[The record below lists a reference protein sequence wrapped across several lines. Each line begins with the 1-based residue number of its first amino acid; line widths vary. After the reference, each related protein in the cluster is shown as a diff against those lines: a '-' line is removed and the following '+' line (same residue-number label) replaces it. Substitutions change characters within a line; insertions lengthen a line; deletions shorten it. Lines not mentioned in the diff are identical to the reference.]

1 MKPSILLLVAASLL
15 PAGAFAQSGDE
26 AVPPTLEEAAALA
39 AALAADTA
47 EAAAPAPPSNDPSA
61 GVKLDQAFILDVSA
75 AAFDGARTEGGGHDP
90 AGNGFTLQA
99 LEWSVGSNIDSFLRI
114 DANIVFTLEGLE
126 VEEGYATTTALPGGL
141 QARAGQFLSRFG
153 RANPTHPHAWSF
165 ADTPIAVTKMLGEDG
180 SRGLGAELSWLAPT
194 PWYAMAS
201 LSWQT
206 PSDGCCNRAFA
217 TVDGPINDAS
227 DLYAT
232 GRLEQFFELT
242 SDLGLNWGL
251 SAQTGNAARADE
263 ETASAGQTTIVGS
276 DLYLRFKPSDST
288 LRRATAL
295 TAEFM
300 HRSRALPGR
309 TLEDDA
315 AYVQFVQLLS
325 PEWETGARYE
335 WASGN
340 ESDPLDPD
348 WKADRTRAS
357 LQATYYPSHFS
368 RLRLQ
373 LLADKLPWQTDTTLG
388 GLLALEVIAG
398 AHGAHAY

>member
-1 MKPSILLLVAASLL
+1 MKTSLLLLVATSLL
-15 PAGAFAQSGDE
+15 PAGAFAESGDE
-26 AVPPTLEEAAALA
+26 PVPPTLEEAAALD
-39 AALAADTA
+39 AALAA
-47 EAAAPAPPSNDPSA
+47 EAPAPAPAEASS
-61 GVKLDQAFILDVSA
+61 GVKLDQAFILDVAA
-75 AAFDGARTEGGGHDP
+75 AAFDGERAEGGGHDP
-90 AGNGFTLQA
+90 AGNGFTLQG
-99 LEWSVGSNIDSFLRI
+99 LEWAVGSNIDPFFRI

-126 VEEGYATTTALPGGL
+126 VEESYATTTALPLGL

-194 PWYAMAS
+194 PWYLLAS
-201 LSWQT
+201 MSLQT
-206 PSDGCCNRAFA
+206 PGDGCCNRAFA

-232 GRLEQFFELT
+232 GRLEQFFEL
-242 SDLGLNWGL
+242 SPDLGLNWGL
-251 SAQTGNAARADE
+251 SAQTGNAAPADAA
-263 ETASAGQTTIVGS
+263 TASAGTTTIVGS
-276 DLYLRFKPSDST
+276 DLYLRFKPADST

-315 AYVQFVQLLS
+315 AYAQFVQVLS
-325 PEWETGARYE
+325 PAWEAGARYE

-348 WKADRTRAS
+348 WTSDRTRAS

-373 LLADKLPWQTDTTLG
+373 LLADQLPWQKDTTLG

-398 AHGAHAY
+398 AHGAHSY

>member
-1 MKPSILLLVAASLL
+1 MKPSNLLLLAISLL

-26 AVPPTLEEAAALA
+26 PIPLTLDEAGALDEALA
-39 AALAADTA
+39 AEVPNSPYRWAST
-47 EAAAPAPPSNDPSA
+47 
-61 GVKLDQAFILDVSA
+61 GVALDQAFILDVTA
-75 AAFDGARTEGGGHDP
+75 AAFDGERAEGGGHDP
-90 AGNGFTLQA
+90 AGNGFTLQG
-99 LEWSVGSNIDSFLRI
+99 LEWAVGSNIDPFFRI
-114 DANIVFTLEGLE
+114 DANIVFMLEAIE
-126 VEEGYATTTALPGGL
+126 FEEGYATTTALPLGL

-153 RANPTHPHAWSF
+153 RANPVHLHAWNF
-165 ADTPIAVTKMLGEDG
+165 ADAPIAVTKMLGEDG

-194 PWYAMAS
+194 PWYLLAS
-201 LSWQT
+201 MSLQT
-206 PSDGCCNRAFA
+206 PGDGCCNRAFA

-242 SDLGLNWGL
+242 PDLGLNWGL

-263 ETASAGQTTIVGS
+263 ETASAGTTTIVGS
-276 DLYLRFKPSDST
+276 DLYLRFKPQDST

-315 AYVQFVQLLS
+315 AYAQFVQVLS
-325 PEWETGARYE
+325 PAWEAGVRYE

-340 ESDPLDPD
+340 ASDPLDPD
-348 WKADRTRAS
+348 WTSDRTRTS

-373 LLADKLPWQTDTTLG
+373 LVADQLPWQKDPTLG
-388 GLLALEVIAG
+388 GLLALEVVAG
-398 AHGAHAY
+398 AHGAHSY

>member
-1 MKPSILLLVAASLL
+1 MKTFILLLVATSML

-26 AVPPTLEEAAALA
+26 PVPPTLEEAAALD
-39 AALAADTA
+39 AALAA
-47 EAAAPAPPSNDPSA
+47 EAPAPSPAAASS
-61 GVKLDQAFILDVSA
+61 GVKLDQAFILDVAA
-75 AAFDGARTEGGGHDP
+75 AAFDGERAEGGGHDP
-90 AGNGFTLQA
+90 AGNGFTLQG
-99 LEWSVGSNIDSFLRI
+99 LEWAVGSNIDPFFRI
-114 DANIVFTLEGLE
+114 DASIVFTLEGLE
-126 VEEGYATTTALPGGL
+126 VEEGYATTTALPLGL

-153 RANPTHPHAWSF
+153 RANPTHLHAWNF
-165 ADTPIAVTKMLGEDG
+165 ADAPIAVTKMLGEDG

-194 PWYAMAS
+194 PWYLLAS
-201 LSWQT
+201 FAWQT
-206 PSDGCCNRAFA
+206 PGDGCCNRAFA

-242 SDLGLNWGL
+242 PDLGLNWGL

-263 ETASAGQTTIVGS
+263 ESASAGTTTIVGS
-276 DLYLRFKPSDST
+276 DLYLRFKPQDST

-315 AYVQFVQLLS
+315 AYAQFVQVLS
-325 PEWETGARYE
+325 PAWEAGVRYE

-340 ESDPLDPD
+340 ASDPLDPE
-348 WKADRTRAS
+348 WTSDRTRTS

-373 LLADKLPWQTDTTLG
+373 LLADKLPWQKDPTLG
-388 GLLALEVIAG
+388 GLLALEVVAG

>member
-1 MKPSILLLVAASLL
+1 MKPSNLLLLAISLL

-26 AVPPTLEEAAALA
+26 PIPLTLDEAGALDEALA
-39 AALAADTA
+39 AEVPNSPYRWAST
-47 EAAAPAPPSNDPSA
+47 
-61 GVKLDQAFILDVSA
+61 GVALDQAFILDVTA
-75 AAFDGARTEGGGHDP
+75 AAFDGERAEGGGHDP
-90 AGNGFTLQA
+90 AGNGFTLQG
-99 LEWSVGSNIDSFLRI
+99 LEWAVGSNIDPFFRI
-114 DANIVFTLEGLE
+114 DANIVFTLEAIE
-126 VEEGYATTTALPGGL
+126 FEEGYATTTALPLGL

-153 RANPTHPHAWSF
+153 RANPTHLHAWNF
-165 ADTPIAVTKMLGEDG
+165 ADAPIAVTKMLGEDG

-194 PWYAMAS
+194 PWYLLAS
-201 LSWQT
+201 MSLQT
-206 PSDGCCNRAFA
+206 PGDGCCNRAFA

-242 SDLGLNWGL
+242 PDLGLNWGL

-263 ETASAGQTTIVGS
+263 ETASAGTTTIVGS
-276 DLYLRFKPSDST
+276 DLYLRFKPQDST

-315 AYVQFVQLLS
+315 AYAQFVQVLS
-325 PEWETGARYE
+325 PAWEAGVRYE

-340 ESDPLDPD
+340 ASDPLDPD
-348 WKADRTRAS
+348 WTSDRTRTS

-373 LLADKLPWQTDTTLG
+373 LVADQLPWQKDPTLG
-388 GLLALEVIAG
+388 GLLALEVVAG
-398 AHGAHAY
+398 AHGAHSY

>member
-15 PAGAFAQSGDE
+15 PAGAFAQTSDE
-26 AVPPTLEEAAALA
+26 EAALA

-47 EAAAPAPPSNDPSA
+47 EAAAPAPASNDASA

-75 AAFDGARTEGGGHDP
+75 AAFDGERTEGGGHDP
-90 AGNGFTLQA
+90 AGNGFTLQG
-99 LEWSVGSNIDSFLRI
+99 LEWAVGSNIDSFFRI
-114 DANIVFTLEGLE
+114 DANIVFTLEAIE
-126 VEEGYATTTALPGGL
+126 FEEGYATTTALPLGL

-153 RANPTHPHAWSF
+153 RANPTHPHSWSF

-194 PWYAMAS
+194 PWYAMAY

-263 ETASAGQTTIVGS
+263 ETASAGTTTIVGS

-300 HRSRALPGR
+300 HRRRALPGR

-315 AYVQFVQLLS
+315 AYAQFVQVLS
-325 PEWETGARYE
+325 PAWEAGARYE
-335 WASGN
+335 WATGN

>member
-1 MKPSILLLVAASLL
+1 MKPSILLFVAASLL

-26 AVPPTLEEAAALA
+26 PVPPTLEEAAALA

-126 VEEGYATTTALPGGL
+126 VEEGYATTTALPLGL

-315 AYVQFVQLLS
+315 AYAQFVQVLS
-325 PEWETGARYE
+325 PAWEAGARYE

-340 ESDPLDPD
+340 ESDPLDLD
-348 WKADRTRAS
+348 WNGDRTRAS